1 MSPTAPEPRIIRA
14 TPDCAVELLALQRTC
29 FREEAELYG
38 EPDIAPLTQTLDG
51 LLADFLAQTVLGAW
65 TDGRLVGSV
74 RARCE
79 QEVCEIGRLV
89 VHPDHRCKG
98 LGTALMAAIER
109 AYPEAATYE
118 LFTGER
124 SERNLRLYRRLGY
137 STAGSRVVSPRLT
150 LVLLRKPGT
159 SGRADIAH

>member
-1 MSPTAPEPRIIRA
+1 MSEAAPQPRIDRA

-29 FREEAELYG
+29 FREEAEFYG

-51 LLADFLAQTVLGAW
+51 LLADFRAQTVLGAW

-79 QEVCEIGRLV
+79 QGVCEIGRLV

-98 LGTALMAAIER
+98 LGAALMAAIER

-137 STAGSRVVSPRLT
+137 SAAGSRVVSPRLT
-150 LVLLRKPGT
+150 LVLLRKPGR
-159 SGRADIAH
+159 SGRRDLAH